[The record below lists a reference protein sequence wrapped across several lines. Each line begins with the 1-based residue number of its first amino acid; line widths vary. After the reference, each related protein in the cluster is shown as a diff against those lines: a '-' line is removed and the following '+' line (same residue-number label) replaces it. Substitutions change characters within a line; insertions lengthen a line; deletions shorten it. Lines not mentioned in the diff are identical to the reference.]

1 MSDEEQRLA
10 RACLHVTG
18 ETMEEEEAQ
27 QAAQELRGRAGV
39 ENVCVFNASDIGDES
54 QEGFVVYF
62 EGEGQQCVRA
72 RDGGEHPLLPL
83 MK

>member
-18 ETMEEEEAQ
+18 ETMEGEEAQ
-27 QAAQELRGRAGV
+27 QAAQDLRGREGV
-39 ENVCVFNASDIGDES
+39 ENVYVFDASDLGDES
-54 QEGFVVYF
+54 QEGYIVYF
-62 EGEGQQCVRA
+62 EAEGQQCMRA

-83 MK
+83 MN